1 MADIL
6 GVDIIRWIEIIT
18 AIAVTIQIAYIASW
32 TLSGLLKKRSFPV
45 DTGKRIVRITRY
57 GIYAIGSILIIV
69 FLAFDIVVGT
79 LVGLGFL
86 GLAIGFGLAGVISNF
101 AAGISVMLSKSVVVG
116 DDVKIGFFEGKIT
129 KITITKTVLETS
141 DGEIVYVPNSY
152 FLSNPVSRKKHV
164 SATEHKHDV
173 EGEGIV

>member
-1 MADIL
+1 MADIR

-18 AIAVTIQIAYIASW
+18 AIAATILIAYIVSW

-45 DTGKRIVRITRY
+45 DTGKRSVKITRY
-57 GIYAIGSILIIV
+57 GICALGSILIII

-101 AAGISVMLSKSVVVG
+101 AAGISVMLSKSG
-116 DDVKIGFFEGKIT
+116 LAGG
-129 KITITKTVLETS
+129 
-141 DGEIVYVPNSY
+141 
-152 FLSNPVSRKKHV
+152 
-164 SATEHKHDV
+164 
-173 EGEGIV
+173 